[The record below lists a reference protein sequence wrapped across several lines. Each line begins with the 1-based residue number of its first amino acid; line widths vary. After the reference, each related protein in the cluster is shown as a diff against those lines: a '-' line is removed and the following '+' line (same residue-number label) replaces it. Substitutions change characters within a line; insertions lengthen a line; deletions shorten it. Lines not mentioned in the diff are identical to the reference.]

1 VKVKHNERKGNKMI
15 DVSKVSKLIGTLK
28 HDDKQVRIRAVE
40 ELIQIGKPAIPVLT
54 ETLLQDKSSQVRS
67 IAASALGKIGDPT
80 AVPVLEKALRDK
92 SKGVYVNVAK
102 ALRKI
107 GTPEA
112 IEAVEKFDMEE
123 INEAMRSIQGKGNLV
138 RVYE

>member
-1 VKVKHNERKGNKMI
+1 MVH
-15 DVSKVSKLIGTLK
+15 VSKVSKLIQTLK
-28 HDDKQVRIRAVE
+28 HDDKQVRIHAVE

-92 SKGVYVNVAK
+92 SKGVYASVEK

-112 IEAVEKFDMEE
+112 IEAIYEFEKEE
-123 INEAMRSIQGKGNLV
+123 INQAMLSIAGKGNLV
-138 RVYE
+138 QVYE